1 MKIVAMAALCGGFL
15 LSTGVRAADNKPA
28 GGQKTQ
34 DVAALPKEAVPISPG
49 TYTYT
54 DALGKKWIFRQTPF
68 GLAKFE
74 DRERPATDQES
85 EQKRIAQTTAV
96 EDGDS
101 VRFERPGPFGVYR
114 WKQKKTE
121 LNPMEQAVW
130 DRARGQQPAG
140 RDKE

>member
-1 MKIVAMAALCGGFL
+1 MKTNILTIAALCGGFL
-15 LSTGVRAADNKPA
+15 MLPGAAPAAD
-28 GGQKTQ
+28 KT
-34 DVAALPKEAVPISPG
+34 VTLPKEAVAISPG

-54 DALGKKWIFRQTPF
+54 DAQGKKWIFRQTPF

-74 DRERPATDQES
+74 DKDRPATDQES
-85 EQKRIAQTTAV
+85 EQKRIEQTRAFD
-96 EDGDS
+96 DGDS

-121 LNPMEQAVW
+121 LNDVEKAAW
-130 DRARGQQPAG
+130 ERTRNQQSAA